1 MFILCHCGQSIL
13 IAYFV
18 IRFPCTIVSFPD
30 YYFQWSGNET
40 TVLYLTKTLYPNGIC
55 GPVNGGVCGWGV
67 CGWGGCGWGGY
78 GWGGG
83 KLAGGG
89 TAGGGADG

>member
-1 MFILCHCGQSIL
+1 MSILCHCGQSIL

-18 IRFPCTIVSFPD
+18 MRFPCTIVSFPD
-30 YYFQWSGNET
+30 YCFQWSGNET

-55 GPVNGGVCGWGV
+55 GPVNGGVCGWG
-67 CGWGGCGWGGY
+67 GY

-89 TAGGGADG
+89 TAGGGAEG